1 MEDLLSAAAVANRS
15 TSGSSSEL
23 ARRTL
28 EQTKHDVENEH
39 LEIEGVIGDG
49 GHGTVYWGTWR
60 GLEVAI
66 KTVAFQVQHP
76 RLSLGLST
84 CVCLGNM
91 DRFAQH
97 RRL

>member
-1 MEDLLSAAAVANRS
+1 MICASEPRLEEPLSASGVVHGS

-28 EQTKHDVENEH
+28 EQTRHDVENEH

-60 GLEVAI
+60 SLEVAI
-66 KTVAFQVQHP
+66 KTVAFQVHP
-76 RLSLGLST
+76 
-84 CVCLGNM
+84 
-91 DRFAQH
+91 
-97 RRL
+97 